1 MLFMFSFEIFFVIDF
16 ALLGALPPL
25 PLLFYLS
32 QISFTVIDL
41 KCDTLGWQGFVLN
54 SILFINA
61 YTSMSVLY
69 KTTARLFRYFIYTT

>member
-16 ALLGALPPL
+16 SLLGAL

-54 SILFINA
+54 SILFIDA

-69 KTTARLFRYFIYTT
+69 EKIARLFRYFIHTT